1 MSEFWGPLTTE
12 YHDLSPEDMK
22 LLNLYSDEE
31 EYDYSHFDGIFDVD
45 PAAAAAPA
53 DHGVMDN
60 ANVAKFT
67 CHLPRLEA
75 GRGRVRL
82 FVDLNLVSTDIPD
95 EIELATYAALVPQVG
110 FIFYGQWAQNILAI

>member
-1 MSEFWGPLTTE
+1 
-12 YHDLSPEDMK
+12 
-22 LLNLYSDEE
+22 
-31 EYDYSHFDGIFDVD
+31 
-45 PAAAAAPA
+45 
-53 DHGVMDN
+53 MDN